1 MTWQRHSGGNAGHG
15 RLGGEKVIRNQALTA
30 LLGVGP
36 IPSSSK
42 GPSKGVSKDPTA
54 ALLDGCLIRW
64 MGRRLRQIVNPFEI
78 NELGSQSLLDGC
90 LIIRAKVR

>member
-1 MTWQRHSGGNAGHG
+1 MIWQRVPTEGAAHG
-15 RLGGEKVIRNQALTA
+15 VPTLWKQIHTA